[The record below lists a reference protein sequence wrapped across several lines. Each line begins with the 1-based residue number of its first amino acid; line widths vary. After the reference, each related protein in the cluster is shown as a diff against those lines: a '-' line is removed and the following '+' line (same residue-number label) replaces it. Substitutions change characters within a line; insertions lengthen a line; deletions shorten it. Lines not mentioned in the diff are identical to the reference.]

1 MGDLNAEEY
10 TETYHSATEFFLDA
24 KYQTEDTM
32 TSCTYQNWGKA
43 LDRDC
48 IDYVMVSFEGFHVN
62 SYKVVTDTYDGVYT
76 SDHFPLSVSL
86 TLDK

>member
-10 TETYHSATEFFLDA
+10 TATYRSATEFFLDA
-24 KYQTEDTM
+24 KYQTEHTM
-32 TSCTYQNWGKA
+32 TSCTFQKWGEA

-48 IDYVMVSFEGFHVN
+48 IDYVMVSSTGFTVN
-62 SYKVVTDTYDGVYT
+62 SYKVVTDTYDGIYT

-86 TLDK
+86 TLAE